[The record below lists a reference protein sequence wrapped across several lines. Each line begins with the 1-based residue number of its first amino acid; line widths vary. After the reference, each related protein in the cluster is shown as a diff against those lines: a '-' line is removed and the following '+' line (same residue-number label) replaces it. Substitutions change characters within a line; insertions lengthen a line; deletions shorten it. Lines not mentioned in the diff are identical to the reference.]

1 MFIVSHEMGFVRE
14 VSSKVVFMDG
24 GQVIETGSPKQIF
37 DTPREARTR
46 EFVGKI
52 LRH

>member
-1 MFIVSHEMGFVRE
+1 
-14 VSSKVVFMDG
+14 MDG
-24 GQVIETGSPKQIF
+24 GHVVEIGGPKQIF
-37 DTPREARTR
+37 DQPCEVRTR

>member
-1 MFIVSHEMGFVRE
+1 MDAGH
-14 VSSKVVFMDG
+14 VVEAGDPT
-24 GQVIETGSPKQIF
+24 QVF
-37 DTPREARTR
+37 DQPREARTR

>member
-1 MFIVSHEMGFVRE
+1 

-24 GQVIETGSPKQIF
+24 GHVVEAGSPAQVF
-37 DTPREARTR
+37 DRPREARTR

>member
-1 MFIVSHEMGFVRE
+1 
-14 VSSKVVFMDG
+14 MDAG
-24 GQVIETGSPKQIF
+24 HVIEAGDPCQIF
-37 DTPREARTR
+37 DQPQQARTR